1 MKINH
6 FPVDFTAG
14 ITPFFQ
20 VEDSER
26 IRFTLTEFQDKPGS
40 LKRVFDYLF
49 EWDENLES
57 IFLSGYVTE
66 HGIKREKLGLGNLF
80 SLTNWKNYK
89 KWNDDLGVH
98 VNYTHVKN
106 LKSSDVY
113 KYVLKLMW
121 GGRHLYISFYNEEYL
136 LYVNADVMDIISNE
150 SRIDLL
156 KKQFSELYDRYYE

>member
-57 IFLSGYVTE
+57 ISYQA
-66 HGIKREKLGLGNLF
+66 
-80 SLTNWKNYK
+80 
-89 KWNDDLGVH
+89 
-98 VNYTHVKN
+98 
-106 LKSSDVY
+106 
-113 KYVLKLMW
+113 M
-121 GGRHLYISFYNEEYL
+121 
-136 LYVNADVMDIISNE
+136 
-150 SRIDLL
+150 
-156 KKQFSELYDRYYE
+156 